1 MNSEETLKREF
12 DGEEGSF
19 ILKLRCD
26 LDWDKKAFGNL
37 VSIMYDSAEKYKGK
51 ESIPTWMAHGFWFF
65 DTWVCEWTS
74 HPDFPRPE
82 KEYYENSI
90 ELIHDLAYYLFIGES
105 PYEDDTLKKLSKG

>member
-1 MNSEETLKREF
+1 MNTEEVLKKEF
-12 DGEEGSF
+12 EGEEGSF
-19 ILKLRCD
+19 ILKLRCE
-26 LDWDKKAFGNL
+26 LNWDKNAFSSL
-37 VSIMYDSAEKYKGK
+37 ASSMCDVAEKYKGK
-51 ESIPTWMAHGFWFF
+51 QSIPTWIAHGFWFF
-65 DTWVCEWTS
+65 DTWVKEWTS